1 MRQAR
6 SQAEPEGECSGSRV
20 IYRRLSAVALRMIW
34 GCSIIFLGTLTL
46 SQIASLAQITAQTAT
61 PDGLMTV
68 TLDSPLKYRLANAS
82 WGPNGRARPDLTRGY
97 FDFTFGEYGTLGSW
111 DLSYGFL
118 NTGQD
123 DWFMVRTGD
132 NERSVIKDL
141 GPLGW
146 NAKIKLPIVQ
156 PLPALKPGEHRK
168 VNISTSTEKRSGGL
182 SRDIRGAPSARDQD
196 IGLPSRDPDN
206 GPTFPP
212 PLESIKVDKQS
223 ASKQPKSDPVL
234 AKAVLGHM
242 YLIHILNPRSDFY
255 VLVHVDG
262 LVLRDNCTISWRL
275 ISAPGAGP
283 LSITPSAAQTGN
295 SVSPPAPPGLASAPT
310 QKSAAF
316 ADASIGTKPPVL
328 ISRHSTAAN
337 ATGKPA
343 LKAFGSSLDRLK
355 WDPEKQAAV
364 EIKDS
369 SEKRDAEDEE
379 DVIRVETRLVVSEV
393 LVLDQRGRAVEGLTQ
408 NDFIVTEDGQ
418 PEEIAHFSLGD
429 DADVGRSIVLI
440 FDYSISMSPYIE
452 LSTAAAHKLVSQL
465 GPKDRMAI
473 VTDDV
478 QLLVDFTGDKSQL
491 ANALD
496 WLAKK
501 AKFDHFGKS
510 AQFSALLA
518 TFREMFDNED
528 IRPIVIFQT
537 DGDQIGLMQPVD
549 AQLARNPWMRDKV
562 VQFSL
567 NDVNSIVE
575 KSRRATIYTVIPNL
589 QLTGLPPDEQTR
601 RADLM
606 IKNEVLTGYQRS
618 LKNDPNLPPPPPL
631 KNTPQALA
639 SYTAHRLKMQQ
650 AAEGVADLTGGQTF
664 FLEQPDQAGD
674 IYSRIL
680 SDVNRRYVIGYYPT
694 NKATDGKRR
703 KVAIELRNHPDYIVQ
718 GRKSYIAA
726 GQP

>member
-6 SQAEPEGECSGSRV
+6 SQPKPCLGNSA
-20 IYRRLSAVALRMIW
+20 IYRRPGIAPLKMRWA
-34 GCSIIFLGTLTL
+34 CSFAFLATLTL
-46 SQIASLAQITAQTAT
+46 SQIASLAQSPAQTAP

-68 TLDSPLKYRLANAS
+68 TLDSPLKSRFANAS
-82 WGPNGRARPDLTRGY
+82 LGRNGRARPDFTRGY
-97 FDFTFGEYGTLGSW
+97 FDFNVGEFGTLWSW
-111 DLSYGFL
+111 DLSYGFIS
-118 NTGQD
+118 TGND
-123 DWFMVRTGD
+123 DWFMVRAGD
-132 NERSVIKDL
+132 NERSVIRDL
-141 GPLGW
+141 GPFGW
-146 NAKIKLPIVQ
+146 NAKIKLPALT
-156 PLPALKPGEHRK
+156 PLPVLKPGEHRK
-168 VNISTSTEKRSGGL
+168 ININTSKEDRSGGL
-182 SRDIRGAPSARDQD
+182 SKDIRGAPSARDQD

-212 PLESIKVDKQS
+212 PLESVRIDKQS
-223 ASKQPKSDPVL
+223 TSKQSKPDPVL

-242 YLIHILNPRSDFY
+242 YLIHILNHRSDFY

-262 LVLRDNCTISWRL
+262 LVPRDNCTISWRW
-275 ISAPGAGP
+275 ISPPGAGP
-283 LSITPSAAQTGN
+283 LSATPTVANTGN
-295 SVSPPAPPGLASAPT
+295 SVSSSNPPGLVPAST
-310 QKSAAF
+310 QKSASDAE
-316 ADASIGTKPPVL
+316 ASILPKPPVL
-328 ISRHSTAAN
+328 ISGTSIAAK
-337 ATGKPA
+337 APAKPA
-343 LKAFGSSLDRLK
+343 LKAFGSSLDRLR
-355 WDPEKQAAV
+355 WDPERQTAV

-369 SEKRDAEDEE
+369 SEKRDAQDEE

-393 LVLDQRGRAVEGLTQ
+393 LVLDQKGRAVEGLKQ
-408 NDFIVTEDGQ
+408 DDFIVTEDGQ
-418 PEEIAHFSLGD
+418 PQQINHFSLGD
-429 DADVGRSIVLI
+429 DANVGRSIVLI
-440 FDYSISMSPYIE
+440 FDYSVSMSPYIE
-452 LSTAAAHKLVSQL
+452 LSTAAAQKLVSQL

-491 ANALD
+491 ANALN

-501 AKFDHFGKS
+501 ANFDHFGKS

-537 DGDQIGLMQPVD
+537 DGDQITLMQPVD
-549 AQLARNPWMRDKV
+549 AHMTQNPVIRDRV

-589 QLTGLPPDEQTR
+589 QLTGLPPEEQAR

-606 IKNEVLTGYQRS
+606 IQNEALTAYQRR
-618 LKNDPNLPPPPPL
+618 LKNDPNLPALPPL
-631 KNTPQALA
+631 KITPQWSA
-639 SYTAHRLKMQQ
+639 SNSAHRLKMQQ
-650 AAEGVADLTGGQTF
+650 AAGGVAELTGGKTF

-703 KVAIELRNHPDYIVQ
+703 KVLVEVRNHPEYTIQ

-726 GQP
+726 GAP